1 LRKQVEKR
9 LEEKRKELIILTS
22 QLQALENQRQA
33 LLQRIL
39 QLQGFVQGLEEFLKE
54 SESETDEVASE

>member
-1 LRKQVEKR
+1 LRRQVEKR